1 MTSPDVVAIVL
12 AGGAS
17 SRFGSDKLAA
27 SLDGR
32 PLLHHAL
39 EAVGEVTGSIV
50 IVIAPE
56 APVPSVPEGLG
67 SRVVIARDVATHG
80 GPLAGLAAGLAAMLT
95 AADTPVRDEA
105 PHITGA
111 GEKVTAADTP
121 VRDEAPHITGA
132 GVKVTATDTPVRD
145 EAPHITGTGEKVAA
159 TAGATVAVAATAGAT
174 AGATAWWEAGWDG
187 VVLVVG
193 GDMPSLVPAVLR
205 LLATT
210 LAADSSLAVMTLAAS
225 GPAPLPMAVRPNA
238 ARAAI
243 DAILRSGGRRSLLAL
258 ADAVPSATLP
268 EEAWRAIDPGGATLR
283 DVDAPDD
290 LAGG

>member
-1 MTSPDVVAIVL
+1 VTSPDVVAIVL

-39 EAVGEVTGSIV
+39 EAGGAVAGSIV

-67 SRVVIARDVATHG
+67 SRVVIARDLAAHG
-80 GPLAGLAAGLAAMLT
+80 GPLAGLAAGLAALLT
-95 AADTPVRDEA
+95 ATDTPIRDEA
-105 PHITGA
+105 P
-111 GEKVTAADTP
+111 
-121 VRDEAPHITGA
+121 RITGA
-132 GVKVTATDTPVRD
+132 GVK
-145 EAPHITGTGEKVAA
+145 
-159 TAGATVAVAATAGAT
+159 VAATAGAT

-225 GPAPLPMAVRPNA
+225 DPAPLPMAVRPNA

-283 DVDAPDD
+283 DVDAPVD

>member
-111 GEKVTAADTP
+111 GEKVTATDTP

-132 GVKVTATDTPVRD
+132 GEKVTATV
-145 EAPHITGTGEKVAA
+145 
-159 TAGATVAVAATAGAT
+159 GATVAAAATVAAT

-225 GPAPLPMAVRPNA
+225 DPAPLPMAVRPNA

>member
-80 GPLAGLAAGLAAMLT
+80 GPLAGLAAGLAAMLA

-111 GEKVTAADTP
+111 GEKVTATDTP

-132 GVKVTATDTPVRD
+132 GEKVAAT
-145 EAPHITGTGEKVAA
+145 TGAKVAATTGATTGEKVA
-159 TAGATVAVAATAGAT
+159 AT

-225 GPAPLPMAVRPNA
+225 DPAPLPMAVRPNA

-283 DVDAPDD
+283 DVDAPVD
-290 LAGG
+290 LTGG

>member
-1 MTSPDVVAIVL
+1 MTSPDIVAVVL

-39 EAVGEVTGSIV
+39 EAVAAVAGSIV
-50 IVIAPE
+50 VVIAPE
-56 APVPSVPEGLG
+56 APVPSIPDGLV

-80 GPLAGLAAGLAAMLT
+80 GPLAGLGAGLATLLT
-95 AADTPVRDEA
+95 IADTPDRDEA

-111 GEKVTAADTP
+111 GEKVVP
-121 VRDEAPHITGA
+121 
-132 GVKVTATDTPVRD
+132 
-145 EAPHITGTGEKVAA
+145 
-159 TAGATVAVAATAGAT
+159 T
-174 AGATAWWEAGWDG
+174 AGATAWREVGRDG

-193 GDMPSLVPAVLR
+193 GDMPSLVPGVLR

-210 LAADSSLAVMTLAAS
+210 LAADPSLVVMTLAAS
-225 GPAPLPMAVRPNA
+225 DPAPLPMAVRLNE

-243 DAILRSGGRRSLLAL
+243 DAILDSGGRRSLLAL
-258 ADAVPSATLP
+258 VDAVPSATLP
-268 EEAWRAIDPGGATLR
+268 ADDWRALDPGGATLR

-290 LAGG
+290 LTGG